1 MESVMNRTTR
11 EQSRLAIQAAGHAVA
26 GLAIGLSVKKLSI
39 HPENGLDARIKFNE
53 GSGSLSDDD
62 WLMIALSGAAAES
75 KWTNLDKSA
84 NLERLAFDGGDN
96 IAQQLKKFPESKRA
110 EKLQRATSKA
120 KKLVA
125 YNFHLVERFR
135 TELKNSSEV
144 SSYTLG
150 RILKHNKIYS

>member
-1 MESVMNRTTR
+1 MKRTTR

-39 HPENGLDARIKFNE
+39 HPENGLDARIKFDWE
-53 GSGSLSDDD
+53 PGQTPTDTD

-75 KWTNLDKSA
+75 KWTDLNKAA
-84 NLERLAFDGGDN
+84 NLERLAFDGGEN
-96 IAQQLKKFPESKRA
+96 IAEQLKKFPESKRA
-110 EKLQRATSKA
+110 EKMQQATDQA

-135 TELKNSSEV
+135 TELKNSNEV